1 MAWELTRRRII
12 RAVNSKFIFDRIPL
26 LHAVIFFIE
35 MAIVARLV
43 SRFNAYYDE
52 RPVLTMMVTNA
63 VLGGIADTVAQTITS
78 VRERALRKPGGITK
92 DDTVAIEIHELDR
105 KNSWDDRELIPESK
119 DLPPPF
125 DFERLTRFMAYGF
138 GMAPLQYKWFSF
150 LSRAFP
156 ITKTSAFV
164 PAMKRVAFDQ
174 LIFAPFG
181 IGCFFTVMTVA
192 EGGGRRAVA
201 HKLRDMYIPT
211 LKANFMVWPAVQ
223 IINFRLMPVQF
234 QLVSF
239 FRCDPQV
246 YLGTQ
251 GSSLLTVYCSHSFL
265 LLVLPGQHTYPLR
278 MPPKTSSRKPHLTL
292 LTSVSSKPINHLVCG
307 Y

>member
-1 MAWELTRRRII
+1 
-12 RAVNSKFIFDRIPL
+12 
-26 LHAVIFFIE
+26 
-35 MAIVARLV
+35 MAIIARLV

-52 RPVLTMMVTNA
+52 RPLLTMMVTNA
-63 VLGGIADTVAQTITS
+63 VLGGIADTVAQSITS
-78 VRERALRKPGGITK
+78 VRERALRKPGGIAK
-92 DDTVAIEIHELDR
+92 DDNVAIEIHELDR
-105 KNSWDDRELIPESK
+105 KNPWNEHDLIPDSIH
-119 DLPPPF
+119 LPPPF

-138 GMAPLQYKWFSF
+138 AMAPLQYKWFSF

-156 ITKTSAFV
+156 MTKTSAFV

-234 QLVSF
+234 QLPFVSTIGIAWTA
-239 FRCDPQV
+239 
-246 YLGTQ
+246 YL
-251 GSSLLTVYCSHSFL
+251 SLTNASDEVE
-265 LLVLPGQHTYPLR
+265 Q
-278 MPPKTSSRKPHLTL
+278 PKTAPYSPNIRLQ
-292 LTSVSSKPINHLVCG
+292 
-307 Y
+307 